1 MSIYFS
7 ICNAFVFHEDRIRSQ
22 ALLLS
27 LFSRRKKQFD
37 KNAKFILTN
46 EAIWDINIKNVN
58 NSSRRFGGGTENIM
72 FETFKNLLVDEL
84 QVDEASITLDAELS
98 ADLGINSIELAD
110 LVMLCEDK
118 FDLSID
124 DDDIHKFIT
133 VGDVVSYLESH

>member
-1 MSIYFS
+1 
-7 ICNAFVFHEDRIRSQ
+7 
-22 ALLLS
+22 
-27 LFSRRKKQFD
+27 
-37 KNAKFILTN
+37 
-46 EAIWDINIKNVN
+46 
-58 NSSRRFGGGTENIM
+58 M

-118 FDLSID
+118 FDLSIED
-124 DDDIHKFIT
+124 EDIHKFIT